1 MTLRRLITC
10 LLLAATLAGAAATL
24 PLSRNVKVPPRSQR
38 IEGYTNTDSV
48 KAWIKSRPLS
58 SFEGIW
64 TLPNIPD
71 ILIVSEACP
80 QGYRLVLL
88 ESDTRILPPGTVLG
102 YLQPTAEANTAIAHI
117 YSNIDKDAV
126 TLITPKTYTVSLDPP
141 HGRLVFKELKKGI
154 VINFWNLIP
163 WRIRGSI
170 KKEDETPKN
179 LQGLVRIFPLPDKP
193 DKPIYL

>member
-1 MTLRRLITC
+1 MKRRLSLC
-10 LLLAATLAGAAATL
+10 LLLAATAIAGAATTL
-24 PLSRNVKVPPRSQR
+24 PLSRNVEVPARSQR

-48 KAWIKSRPLS
+48 KAWIQSRPLS

-64 TLPNIPD
+64 SLPNVPD
-71 ILIVSEACP
+71 ILIVAEACP

-126 TLITPKTYTVSLDPP
+126 TLISPKPYTVSLDPT

-163 WRIRGSI
+163 WRFRGSI
-170 KKEDETPKN
+170 KKQDETPKN
-179 LQGLVRIFPLPDKP
+179 LHGLVRIYPRPDKP